1 LPQTIARPIMP
12 RHHDRRASM
21 TGSCMPGLD
30 HLNRLA
36 EADFIRA
43 LDGIFEHAGWV
54 PAAVAGRRP
63 FGSVGALHSAML
75 EQLRHAT
82 PDRLLAFLN
91 GHPDLVAGALPRDL
105 TAASLREQSSAG
117 LGAAAGAAAL
127 PALNQAYRRR
137 FGFPFIICLRQ
148 HTAANTLRQLRQRL
162 THAPEAEQAAA
173 LAEITEI
180 TRLRLD
186 ALLPS
191 TAPPQGDL
199 ALQVLQESGQ
209 AATGLRVALLQEG
222 RRVAATTVADDG
234 WLPLLPG
241 GSLRK
246 GHYALQLQ
254 LGRWFAARGD
264 SSGFGLVPVPFVVT
278 ELRAAHRLAL
288 RIAPDAYRVQLRAE
302 AAG

>member
-1 LPQTIARPIMP
+1 
-12 RHHDRRASM
+12 
-21 TGSCMPGLD
+21 MPGLD
-30 HLNRLA
+30 HLNSLP

-43 LDGIFEHAGWV
+43 LEGIFEHAGWV

-63 FGSVGALHSAML
+63 FGSVGALHAAML
-75 EQLRHAT
+75 EQVRHAA

-91 GHPDLVAGALPRDL
+91 GHPELVAGALPRDL

-117 LGAAAGAAAL
+117 LGGVAGAAAL

-162 THAPEAEQAAA
+162 THAPEAEPAAA
-173 LAEITEI
+173 LAEIAEI

-186 ALLPS
+186 ALIPS
-191 TAPPQGDL
+191 TAAPQGEL
-199 ALQVLQESGQ
+199 ALQVMQDSGR

-222 RRVAATTVADDG
+222 RRIAAATVADDG
-234 WLPLLPG
+234 WLPLLSG
-241 GSLRK
+241 ASLRK
-246 GHYALQLQ
+246 GHHALQLQ
-254 LGRWFAARGD
+254 LGRWFAAHGE
-264 SSGFGLVPVPFVVT
+264 SSGFGLVPVPFMINRLGV
-278 ELRAAHRLAL
+278 AHRLAI
-288 RIAPDAYRVQLRAE
+288 RIAPDGYRVQLRAE